1 MTIRKAERQDA
12 PWIRDLLVEH
22 LVSLGVANADETTR
36 EQDVAAL
43 ILWLKA
49 EYESWVDDD
58 LHLWCH
64 CEYVPN
70 SQRGRPAV
78 DVSYLLPGRRPDRLS
93 IRVDH
98 ELLLCVTLLSLLQRI
113 PGGDKMLIDARFIN
127 DQEARDHWTSR
138 FSMTLDAVDPTLVTF
153 TTTLGWPQLSAVV
166 QRERDGGRIDSALAN
181 QLLRRR

>member
-1 MTIRKAERQDA
+1 
-12 PWIRDLLVEH
+12 
-22 LVSLGVANADETTR
+22 
-36 EQDVAAL
+36 
-43 ILWLKA
+43 
-49 EYESWVDDD
+49 
-58 LHLWCH
+58 
-64 CEYVPN
+64 
-70 SQRGRPAV
+70 
-78 DVSYLLPGRRPDRLS
+78 
-93 IRVDH
+93 
-98 ELLLCVTLLSLLQRI
+98 VTLLSLLQRI